1 MVSIFSLSH
10 CHNVI
15 HTHRLIKHS
24 IPRSHPPMWVEVTEA
39 SEERLL
45 ISSARGGY
53 FIGYFRRFVDET
65 CICLSCV
72 VSLQCLRMIE
82 FEPQPHEDNLETS

>member
-10 CHNVI
+10 CHNVT

-45 ISSARGGY
+45 ISSARGGGV
-53 FIGYFRRFVDET
+53 FHRLFPAFRRRNLHLPFLC
-65 CICLSCV
+65 CIFA
-72 VSLQCLRMIE
+72 VS
-82 FEPQPHEDNLETS
+82 